1 MKVIDNFGKENI
13 NFNKRGDHFDYFYSF
28 FSEIFYQQVE
38 DKVKNSINSFFTD
51 LFNTKKTFT
60 KSDLDMV
67 LTIYKIL
74 DKNIKK

>member
-28 FSEIFYQQVE
+28 FSEIFYLQVE

-74 DKNIKK
+74 DKNLKK